1 MLHFWKIQNLR
12 ASPPCF
18 SYSYYSEN
26 YIQLFVLKMYLP
38 CFVLLIFT
46 YITLN
51 CCLFLKRLGLPS
63 VMEDKNK
70 CLLSFSVAAQCS
82 ISHMILTD
90 VKVIRT
96 EIFFTSLTSSLQSIQ
111 SEGFSFPFVGCFCVT
126 STPKKWVLHS
136 H

>member
-38 CFVLLIFT
+38 CFVLLIVT

-90 VKVIRT
+90 VKVICT
-96 EIFFTSLTSSLQSIQ
+96 EIFFYLFDFLFAKHTIRRLFLSFCRVFLCNQHNK
-111 SEGFSFPFVGCFCVT
+111 EVGFT
-126 STPKKWVLHS
+126 
-136 H
+136 